1 MEDNMNGTFAD
12 TARGMY
18 ARAKEL
24 LSAEARLRW
33 AAVVAAVGLLE
44 IMALFGSSW
53 IHSAERALTLI
64 MFVAALVA
72 VVWIDERRYWLAYF
86 VAVGAAFIQLLFG
99 LPFMFTELCVAVVFY
114 RIAYHAERPF
124 ARWVSLVSTV
134 PAAALVVEVML
145 HGGTH
150 IGAGMYRPN
159 LFAGL
164 VVLAVFGGAW
174 LLGYSRRLKSA
185 ADESRSA
192 QVDAEAERDVATAER
207 DVAAEVARLKEAQA
221 ALARDVHDVVGHSL
235 AVILAQA
242 ESAEYLP
249 DDDVPALRAAVD
261 AIKGSARSALGEVR
275 TVLSATQSS
284 AESAP
289 PGDVRQLIES
299 TRKSGCDVVMEEIG
313 QQVDISA
320 DENAVAYRVLQEL
333 LTNAIRHGMRD
344 GTIRVVREWLPGE
357 LRIEVTNQY
366 EPGDPAT
373 CRDGHGLMGIRQRLT
388 RMGGRL
394 DVVRRDEADGH
405 RFIARVSILL
415 AEGGA
420 HV

>member
-1 MEDNMNGTFAD
+1 
-12 TARGMY
+12 
-18 ARAKEL
+18 
-24 LSAEARLRW
+24 
-33 AAVVAAVGLLE
+33 
-44 IMALFGSSW
+44 
-53 IHSAERALTLI
+53 
-64 MFVAALVA
+64 
-72 VVWIDERRYWLAYF
+72 
-86 VAVGAAFIQLLFG
+86 
-99 LPFMFTELCVAVVFY
+99 
-114 RIAYHAERPF
+114 
-124 ARWVSLVSTV
+124 
-134 PAAALVVEVML
+134 
-145 HGGTH
+145 
-150 IGAGMYRPN
+150 MYRPN